1 MSTAEPDGL
10 IRALIGRRVIRVEVG
25 SGVHLGLDG
34 APQYTITVECPLS
47 ITGLEGTRE
56 PIEPQ
61 VVERLNELVP
71 ATVQAIAV
79 QSGTLS
85 IGLGGDV
92 EIVVAPTDMY
102 EAWQVNG
109 SDGSLLVCMP
119 GGGLSWWLPT
129 STE

>member
-10 IRALIGRRVIRVEVG
+10 IRSLVGRRVIRVEVG

-34 APQYTITVECPLS
+34 APQYTITVECPLL
-47 ITGLEGTRE
+47 ITGLEGARE

-61 VVERLNELVP
+61 VVERLTELVP

-85 IGLGGDV
+85 IGLAGAV
-92 EIVVAPTDMY
+92 EIVVTPTDMY

-109 SDGSLLVCMP
+109 NDGSLLVCLP

-129 STE
+129 STA